1 MADEDRIVEPEE
13 TSEAVNMASEATPPP
28 EASEATPP
36 PETEEAR
43 DDLSTPTQDETA
55 QLISSLAPGVSASGI
70 EAATSALRG
79 IPMPTSTNNS
89 TDKTPP
95 PQASGI
101 DEISDSEFAED
112 DLANEALRPVDKSL
126 EIPAENSADQRSR
139 SRLSNVSSS
148 DADLGATGKKDKNG
162 DDSDAVSLS
171 GLSSAADGERLQIR
185 SDVEDGEI
193 PTKNN
198 AENHEIVEIGKVNGH
213 IVISESD
220 SDVMSVQND
229 KRSTNNNR
237 KRQQFRKRSPRESE
251 RNRSPLKSPN
261 YDSDS
266 DRGNKSDVSWSRRR
280 SSSPRQSLPKRQ
292 QQQNRGQQRELQ
304 RYDVRNVINRKRAAK
319 NGTGIGGRKSRSRSP
334 RSRSPRSRSP
344 RSRSSPRSASSPR
357 RRNAI
362 RHSRSPVPFGSGRLA
377 RRRKSKSRSPPA
389 RNKRNRRLG
398 RQGSFSPGA
407 GSRSPPPARNNKR
420 GRRGGSFSPGPGQP
434 PGLPQ
439 PETKDFG
446 EALFHQQPP
455 GHHHQQETKGVPED
469 LFHRPRAPGLHQ
481 DRGHGHD

>member
-28 EASEATPP
+28 EASEVTPP

-171 GLSSAADGERLQIR
+171 GLSS
-185 SDVEDGEI
+185 
-193 PTKNN
+193 
-198 AENHEIVEIGKVNGH
+198 
-213 IVISESD
+213 
-220 SDVMSVQND
+220 
-229 KRSTNNNR
+229 
-237 KRQQFRKRSPRESE
+237 
-251 RNRSPLKSPN
+251 
-261 YDSDS
+261 
-266 DRGNKSDVSWSRRR
+266 
-280 SSSPRQSLPKRQ
+280 
-292 QQQNRGQQRELQ
+292 
-304 RYDVRNVINRKRAAK
+304 
-319 NGTGIGGRKSRSRSP
+319 
-334 RSRSPRSRSP
+334 
-344 RSRSSPRSASSPR
+344 
-357 RRNAI
+357 
-362 RHSRSPVPFGSGRLA
+362 
-377 RRRKSKSRSPPA
+377 
-389 RNKRNRRLG
+389 
-398 RQGSFSPGA
+398 
-407 GSRSPPPARNNKR
+407 
-420 GRRGGSFSPGPGQP
+420 
-434 PGLPQ
+434 
-439 PETKDFG
+439 
-446 EALFHQQPP
+446 
-455 GHHHQQETKGVPED
+455 GV
-469 LFHRPRAPGLHQ
+469 F
-481 DRGHGHD
+481 

>member
-148 DADLGATGKKDKNG
+148 DADLGATGKKDKNNG

-171 GLSSAADGERLQIR
+171 GLSS
-185 SDVEDGEI
+185 
-193 PTKNN
+193 
-198 AENHEIVEIGKVNGH
+198 
-213 IVISESD
+213 
-220 SDVMSVQND
+220 
-229 KRSTNNNR
+229 
-237 KRQQFRKRSPRESE
+237 
-251 RNRSPLKSPN
+251 
-261 YDSDS
+261 
-266 DRGNKSDVSWSRRR
+266 
-280 SSSPRQSLPKRQ
+280 
-292 QQQNRGQQRELQ
+292 
-304 RYDVRNVINRKRAAK
+304 
-319 NGTGIGGRKSRSRSP
+319 
-334 RSRSPRSRSP
+334 
-344 RSRSSPRSASSPR
+344 
-357 RRNAI
+357 
-362 RHSRSPVPFGSGRLA
+362 
-377 RRRKSKSRSPPA
+377 
-389 RNKRNRRLG
+389 
-398 RQGSFSPGA
+398 
-407 GSRSPPPARNNKR
+407 
-420 GRRGGSFSPGPGQP
+420 
-434 PGLPQ
+434 
-439 PETKDFG
+439 
-446 EALFHQQPP
+446 
-455 GHHHQQETKGVPED
+455 GV
-469 LFHRPRAPGLHQ
+469 F
-481 DRGHGHD
+481 

>member
-28 EASEATPP
+28 EAASEATPP

-171 GLSSAADGERLQIR
+171 GLSS
-185 SDVEDGEI
+185 
-193 PTKNN
+193 
-198 AENHEIVEIGKVNGH
+198 
-213 IVISESD
+213 
-220 SDVMSVQND
+220 
-229 KRSTNNNR
+229 
-237 KRQQFRKRSPRESE
+237 
-251 RNRSPLKSPN
+251 
-261 YDSDS
+261 
-266 DRGNKSDVSWSRRR
+266 
-280 SSSPRQSLPKRQ
+280 
-292 QQQNRGQQRELQ
+292 
-304 RYDVRNVINRKRAAK
+304 
-319 NGTGIGGRKSRSRSP
+319 
-334 RSRSPRSRSP
+334 
-344 RSRSSPRSASSPR
+344 
-357 RRNAI
+357 
-362 RHSRSPVPFGSGRLA
+362 
-377 RRRKSKSRSPPA
+377 
-389 RNKRNRRLG
+389 
-398 RQGSFSPGA
+398 
-407 GSRSPPPARNNKR
+407 
-420 GRRGGSFSPGPGQP
+420 
-434 PGLPQ
+434 
-439 PETKDFG
+439 
-446 EALFHQQPP
+446 
-455 GHHHQQETKGVPED
+455 GV
-469 LFHRPRAPGLHQ
+469 F
-481 DRGHGHD
+481 

>member
-95 PQASGI
+95 PPQASGI

-126 EIPAENSADQRSR
+126 VETTALENSADQRSR

-171 GLSSAADGERLQIR
+171 GLSS
-185 SDVEDGEI
+185 
-193 PTKNN
+193 
-198 AENHEIVEIGKVNGH
+198 
-213 IVISESD
+213 
-220 SDVMSVQND
+220 
-229 KRSTNNNR
+229 
-237 KRQQFRKRSPRESE
+237 
-251 RNRSPLKSPN
+251 
-261 YDSDS
+261 
-266 DRGNKSDVSWSRRR
+266 
-280 SSSPRQSLPKRQ
+280 
-292 QQQNRGQQRELQ
+292 
-304 RYDVRNVINRKRAAK
+304 
-319 NGTGIGGRKSRSRSP
+319 
-334 RSRSPRSRSP
+334 
-344 RSRSSPRSASSPR
+344 
-357 RRNAI
+357 
-362 RHSRSPVPFGSGRLA
+362 
-377 RRRKSKSRSPPA
+377 
-389 RNKRNRRLG
+389 
-398 RQGSFSPGA
+398 
-407 GSRSPPPARNNKR
+407 
-420 GRRGGSFSPGPGQP
+420 
-434 PGLPQ
+434 
-439 PETKDFG
+439 
-446 EALFHQQPP
+446 
-455 GHHHQQETKGVPED
+455 GV
-469 LFHRPRAPGLHQ
+469 F
-481 DRGHGHD
+481 

>member
-112 DLANEALRPVDKSL
+112 DLANEALRPVEKSL

-162 DDSDAVSLS
+162 EDSDAVSLS
-171 GLSSAADGERLQIR
+171 GLSS
-185 SDVEDGEI
+185 
-193 PTKNN
+193 
-198 AENHEIVEIGKVNGH
+198 
-213 IVISESD
+213 
-220 SDVMSVQND
+220 
-229 KRSTNNNR
+229 
-237 KRQQFRKRSPRESE
+237 
-251 RNRSPLKSPN
+251 
-261 YDSDS
+261 
-266 DRGNKSDVSWSRRR
+266 
-280 SSSPRQSLPKRQ
+280 
-292 QQQNRGQQRELQ
+292 
-304 RYDVRNVINRKRAAK
+304 
-319 NGTGIGGRKSRSRSP
+319 
-334 RSRSPRSRSP
+334 
-344 RSRSSPRSASSPR
+344 
-357 RRNAI
+357 
-362 RHSRSPVPFGSGRLA
+362 
-377 RRRKSKSRSPPA
+377 
-389 RNKRNRRLG
+389 
-398 RQGSFSPGA
+398 
-407 GSRSPPPARNNKR
+407 
-420 GRRGGSFSPGPGQP
+420 
-434 PGLPQ
+434 
-439 PETKDFG
+439 
-446 EALFHQQPP
+446 
-455 GHHHQQETKGVPED
+455 GV
-469 LFHRPRAPGLHQ
+469 F
-481 DRGHGHD
+481 

>member
-112 DLANEALRPVDKSL
+112 DLANEALRPVEKSL
-126 EIPAENSADQRSR
+126 DIPAENSADQRSR

-171 GLSSAADGERLQIR
+171 GLSS
-185 SDVEDGEI
+185 
-193 PTKNN
+193 
-198 AENHEIVEIGKVNGH
+198 
-213 IVISESD
+213 
-220 SDVMSVQND
+220 
-229 KRSTNNNR
+229 
-237 KRQQFRKRSPRESE
+237 
-251 RNRSPLKSPN
+251 
-261 YDSDS
+261 
-266 DRGNKSDVSWSRRR
+266 
-280 SSSPRQSLPKRQ
+280 
-292 QQQNRGQQRELQ
+292 
-304 RYDVRNVINRKRAAK
+304 
-319 NGTGIGGRKSRSRSP
+319 
-334 RSRSPRSRSP
+334 
-344 RSRSSPRSASSPR
+344 
-357 RRNAI
+357 
-362 RHSRSPVPFGSGRLA
+362 
-377 RRRKSKSRSPPA
+377 
-389 RNKRNRRLG
+389 
-398 RQGSFSPGA
+398 
-407 GSRSPPPARNNKR
+407 
-420 GRRGGSFSPGPGQP
+420 
-434 PGLPQ
+434 
-439 PETKDFG
+439 
-446 EALFHQQPP
+446 
-455 GHHHQQETKGVPED
+455 GV
-469 LFHRPRAPGLHQ
+469 F
-481 DRGHGHD
+481 

>member
-1 MADEDRIVEPEE
+1 MADEDQIVEPEE

-126 EIPAENSADQRSR
+126 ETPAENSADQRSR

-171 GLSSAADGERLQIR
+171 GLSS
-185 SDVEDGEI
+185 
-193 PTKNN
+193 
-198 AENHEIVEIGKVNGH
+198 
-213 IVISESD
+213 
-220 SDVMSVQND
+220 
-229 KRSTNNNR
+229 
-237 KRQQFRKRSPRESE
+237 
-251 RNRSPLKSPN
+251 
-261 YDSDS
+261 
-266 DRGNKSDVSWSRRR
+266 
-280 SSSPRQSLPKRQ
+280 
-292 QQQNRGQQRELQ
+292 
-304 RYDVRNVINRKRAAK
+304 
-319 NGTGIGGRKSRSRSP
+319 
-334 RSRSPRSRSP
+334 
-344 RSRSSPRSASSPR
+344 
-357 RRNAI
+357 
-362 RHSRSPVPFGSGRLA
+362 
-377 RRRKSKSRSPPA
+377 
-389 RNKRNRRLG
+389 
-398 RQGSFSPGA
+398 
-407 GSRSPPPARNNKR
+407 
-420 GRRGGSFSPGPGQP
+420 
-434 PGLPQ
+434 
-439 PETKDFG
+439 
-446 EALFHQQPP
+446 
-455 GHHHQQETKGVPED
+455 GV
-469 LFHRPRAPGLHQ
+469 F
-481 DRGHGHD
+481 

>member
-171 GLSSAADGERLQIR
+171 GLSS
-185 SDVEDGEI
+185 
-193 PTKNN
+193 
-198 AENHEIVEIGKVNGH
+198 
-213 IVISESD
+213 
-220 SDVMSVQND
+220 
-229 KRSTNNNR
+229 
-237 KRQQFRKRSPRESE
+237 
-251 RNRSPLKSPN
+251 
-261 YDSDS
+261 
-266 DRGNKSDVSWSRRR
+266 
-280 SSSPRQSLPKRQ
+280 
-292 QQQNRGQQRELQ
+292 
-304 RYDVRNVINRKRAAK
+304 
-319 NGTGIGGRKSRSRSP
+319 
-334 RSRSPRSRSP
+334 
-344 RSRSSPRSASSPR
+344 
-357 RRNAI
+357 
-362 RHSRSPVPFGSGRLA
+362 
-377 RRRKSKSRSPPA
+377 
-389 RNKRNRRLG
+389 
-398 RQGSFSPGA
+398 
-407 GSRSPPPARNNKR
+407 
-420 GRRGGSFSPGPGQP
+420 
-434 PGLPQ
+434 
-439 PETKDFG
+439 
-446 EALFHQQPP
+446 
-455 GHHHQQETKGVPED
+455 GV
-469 LFHRPRAPGLHQ
+469 F
-481 DRGHGHD
+481 

>member
-126 EIPAENSADQRSR
+126 DIPAENSADQRSR

-171 GLSSAADGERLQIR
+171 GLSS
-185 SDVEDGEI
+185 
-193 PTKNN
+193 
-198 AENHEIVEIGKVNGH
+198 
-213 IVISESD
+213 
-220 SDVMSVQND
+220 
-229 KRSTNNNR
+229 
-237 KRQQFRKRSPRESE
+237 
-251 RNRSPLKSPN
+251 
-261 YDSDS
+261 
-266 DRGNKSDVSWSRRR
+266 
-280 SSSPRQSLPKRQ
+280 
-292 QQQNRGQQRELQ
+292 
-304 RYDVRNVINRKRAAK
+304 
-319 NGTGIGGRKSRSRSP
+319 
-334 RSRSPRSRSP
+334 
-344 RSRSSPRSASSPR
+344 
-357 RRNAI
+357 
-362 RHSRSPVPFGSGRLA
+362 
-377 RRRKSKSRSPPA
+377 
-389 RNKRNRRLG
+389 
-398 RQGSFSPGA
+398 
-407 GSRSPPPARNNKR
+407 
-420 GRRGGSFSPGPGQP
+420 
-434 PGLPQ
+434 
-439 PETKDFG
+439 
-446 EALFHQQPP
+446 
-455 GHHHQQETKGVPED
+455 GV
-469 LFHRPRAPGLHQ
+469 F
-481 DRGHGHD
+481 

>member
-126 EIPAENSADQRSR
+126 VEIPAENENSADQRSR

-171 GLSSAADGERLQIR
+171 GLSS
-185 SDVEDGEI
+185 
-193 PTKNN
+193 
-198 AENHEIVEIGKVNGH
+198 
-213 IVISESD
+213 
-220 SDVMSVQND
+220 
-229 KRSTNNNR
+229 
-237 KRQQFRKRSPRESE
+237 
-251 RNRSPLKSPN
+251 
-261 YDSDS
+261 
-266 DRGNKSDVSWSRRR
+266 
-280 SSSPRQSLPKRQ
+280 
-292 QQQNRGQQRELQ
+292 
-304 RYDVRNVINRKRAAK
+304 
-319 NGTGIGGRKSRSRSP
+319 
-334 RSRSPRSRSP
+334 
-344 RSRSSPRSASSPR
+344 
-357 RRNAI
+357 
-362 RHSRSPVPFGSGRLA
+362 
-377 RRRKSKSRSPPA
+377 
-389 RNKRNRRLG
+389 
-398 RQGSFSPGA
+398 
-407 GSRSPPPARNNKR
+407 
-420 GRRGGSFSPGPGQP
+420 
-434 PGLPQ
+434 
-439 PETKDFG
+439 
-446 EALFHQQPP
+446 
-455 GHHHQQETKGVPED
+455 GV
-469 LFHRPRAPGLHQ
+469 F
-481 DRGHGHD
+481 

>member
-112 DLANEALRPVDKSL
+112 DLANEALRSVDKSL

-148 DADLGATGKKDKNG
+148 DADLGATGKKDKTG

-171 GLSSAADGERLQIR
+171 GLSS
-185 SDVEDGEI
+185 
-193 PTKNN
+193 
-198 AENHEIVEIGKVNGH
+198 
-213 IVISESD
+213 
-220 SDVMSVQND
+220 
-229 KRSTNNNR
+229 
-237 KRQQFRKRSPRESE
+237 
-251 RNRSPLKSPN
+251 
-261 YDSDS
+261 
-266 DRGNKSDVSWSRRR
+266 
-280 SSSPRQSLPKRQ
+280 
-292 QQQNRGQQRELQ
+292 
-304 RYDVRNVINRKRAAK
+304 
-319 NGTGIGGRKSRSRSP
+319 
-334 RSRSPRSRSP
+334 
-344 RSRSSPRSASSPR
+344 
-357 RRNAI
+357 
-362 RHSRSPVPFGSGRLA
+362 
-377 RRRKSKSRSPPA
+377 
-389 RNKRNRRLG
+389 
-398 RQGSFSPGA
+398 
-407 GSRSPPPARNNKR
+407 
-420 GRRGGSFSPGPGQP
+420 
-434 PGLPQ
+434 
-439 PETKDFG
+439 
-446 EALFHQQPP
+446 
-455 GHHHQQETKGVPED
+455 GV
-469 LFHRPRAPGLHQ
+469 F
-481 DRGHGHD
+481 

>member
-79 IPMPTSTNNS
+79 IPMPTSTNNP

-112 DLANEALRPVDKSL
+112 DLANEALRPVEKSL

-171 GLSSAADGERLQIR
+171 GLSS
-185 SDVEDGEI
+185 
-193 PTKNN
+193 
-198 AENHEIVEIGKVNGH
+198 
-213 IVISESD
+213 
-220 SDVMSVQND
+220 
-229 KRSTNNNR
+229 
-237 KRQQFRKRSPRESE
+237 
-251 RNRSPLKSPN
+251 
-261 YDSDS
+261 
-266 DRGNKSDVSWSRRR
+266 
-280 SSSPRQSLPKRQ
+280 
-292 QQQNRGQQRELQ
+292 
-304 RYDVRNVINRKRAAK
+304 
-319 NGTGIGGRKSRSRSP
+319 
-334 RSRSPRSRSP
+334 
-344 RSRSSPRSASSPR
+344 
-357 RRNAI
+357 
-362 RHSRSPVPFGSGRLA
+362 
-377 RRRKSKSRSPPA
+377 
-389 RNKRNRRLG
+389 
-398 RQGSFSPGA
+398 
-407 GSRSPPPARNNKR
+407 
-420 GRRGGSFSPGPGQP
+420 
-434 PGLPQ
+434 
-439 PETKDFG
+439 
-446 EALFHQQPP
+446 
-455 GHHHQQETKGVPED
+455 GV
-469 LFHRPRAPGLHQ
+469 F
-481 DRGHGHD
+481 